1 MIYKSYIAEQSLE
14 KINKKLF
21 LFYGENF
28 GLKKQFREQ
37 IKKENK
43 NAEFIYFTQDEIL
56 KNEDIILNE
65 IMNTSLFQK
74 EKVFLI
80 NNSNDKLLNFLNS
93 IETRLTDK
101 KIYLFSELLDKKSKL
116 RSYFEKSNS
125 SAIIP
130 CYADNISDIKKI
142 ILIRLK
148 NFTGLTN
155 EILNSLI
162 ENSNLDRVRLNN
174 ELDKIET
181 FFTNKRLVG
190 SDINQLLNLD
200 ENENFNELRDA
211 VIAGNKTKTNKLLS
225 ETFVDDDKT
234 LYYTNSINQRL
245 NKINQ
250 ILLSK
255 KKSLDEAVSSVK
267 PPIFWKE
274 KTIVLEQTRKW
285 QPGKIRKI
293 LKKTFDF
300 ELQIKTNSIINKNLA
315 VKKLLIDIC
324 CLANSS

>member
-130 CYADNISDIKKI
+130 CYADNINDIKKL